1 MINILER
8 SLLEKAG
15 HDNGFENVL
24 ASPDDSVHLGSA
36 RHRSEVAIQRHDN
49 QWLVDFNS
57 GSTSRLPQEL
67 ARDFTVASGGIGH
80 FFAESYDELAL
91 LLRRAAKLAQALPTQ
106 VADNFEAAVQ
116 EEITKLTTDSTSKTE
131 VEGMVRQRLGQ
142 NAFRAAMLAYWGG
155 ACSVSGISI
164 PEILRASHAKPWA
177 DCANDS
183 ERLDV
188 FNGFLLT
195 ANLDALFDR
204 FLISFSDI
212 GKIIISERLSTCD
225 RNKLGLQPDLTLR
238 WIANEHLPY
247 LGYHRSMLGY
257 SVTNDL

>member
-15 HDNGFENVL
+15 HDNGFENVI
-24 ASPDDSVHLGSA
+24 ASPVDSVHLGSA
-36 RHRSEVAIQRHDN
+36 RHRSEVVIQQHNN
-49 QWLVDFNS
+49 QWLVAFNS

-67 ARDFTVASGGIGH
+67 ARDFITAPEGVGH
-80 FFAESYDELAL
+80 FFAASFDELAI

-106 VADNFEAAVQ
+106 VADNFEASVQ
-116 EEITKLTTDSTSKTE
+116 KEITKLTTDGISKTE
-131 VEGMVRQRLGQ
+131 VERMVRQRLGQ

-155 ACSVSGISI
+155 ACSVSGISL

-177 DCANDS
+177 DCVNDS

-204 FLISFSDI
+204 FLISFSDT
-212 GKIIISERLSTCD
+212 GKILFSTKLSPSD
-225 RNKLGLQPDLTLR
+225 RNKLGLQPDMTLR

-247 LGYHRSMLGY
+247 LRYHRCK
-257 SVTNDL
+257 TAFNICH

>member
-24 ASPDDSVHLGSA
+24 GSPVDSVYLGSA
-36 RHRSEVAIQRHDN
+36 RHRSEVAIQRHDK
-49 QWLVDFNS
+49 QWLVTFNS
-57 GSTSRLPQEL
+57 GSTSRLPHEL
-67 ARDFTVASGGIGH
+67 ARDFTTAPGGIGH

-106 VADNFEAAVQ
+106 VVDNFEAAVQ
-116 EEITKLTTDSTSKTE
+116 EEITKLTTDGISKTE
-131 VEGMVRQRLGQ
+131 VERMVRQRLGQ
-142 NAFRAAMLAYWGG
+142 NAFRTAMLAYWGG
-155 ACSVSGISI
+155 ACSVSGVSL

-177 DCANDS
+177 DCKNDS

-204 FLISFSDI
+204 FLISFSDT
-212 GKIIISERLSTCD
+212 GKILFSNRLSTSD
-225 RNKLGLQPDLTLR
+225 RNKLGLQSNLTLR

-257 SVTNDL
+257 SA